1 VSATVHVVGGL
12 GRDGGDALQWCLR
25 RIPSDSIA
33 NRTALAGIGAEKIAL
48 VTTTVDRAD

>member
-1 VSATVHVVGGL
+1 VSAAVQIVGGL

-33 NRTALAGIGAEKIAL
+33 TTATLAGIGASKIAL
-48 VTTTVDRAD
+48 VTTTADRAD